1 MTTATYAPLFR
12 IVRTRTGRGDMFD
25 VEGFTADGGRW
36 HVATCDDR
44 HEARELVRRLETG
57 DLATQATRDAHTA
70 ADLATAR
77 AIADRL
83 QGQRRVIA
91 SEAGPAAWPAFRD
104 AALFAGSIAAERNRA
119 AAELRAALAAYRA
132 ADDAADLATEKN

>member
-1 MTTATYAPLFR
+1 MTTANYAPLFR
-12 IVRTRTGRGDMFD
+12 IIRTRTARGDMFD

-44 HEARELVRRLETG
+44 LEARHLVARLETG

-83 QGQRRVIA
+83 QGTRRAVT
-91 SEAGPAAWPAFRD
+91 SEAGPAAWVEFRD
-104 AALFAGSIAAERNRA
+104 SAVWFAGSMATARDRA
-119 AAELRAALAAYRA
+119 AADLRAALAAYRA
-132 ADDAADLATEKN
+132 ADEAADLL